1 MNTPKDKD
9 LREALRRYEQK
20 RELPEVPSDFCDN
33 IMQRIEDDEW
43 SKTIDPPST
52 DTSSI
57 IHRRSLIA
65 IALSVAALLA
75 LLFILPWQKPGQEKD
90 IITEILLTEKPF
102 TKAIEPNHPTHP
114 QPTTDDKNTN
124 HSGQVERSDQQ
135 NDGTHQRISPHQM
148 LPSTNTQLAQLDEK
162 AIHPQLPTQDD
173 SLSLTLY
180 SSFKTNIDSLQY
192 YIDKIER
199 ELAHVDES
207 LYIERMNKVIQA
219 DERLQ
224 RIVNQFILNR
234 ITSDDKPQTVHTSNP
249 QNQEN
254 HEQ

>member
-1 MNTPKDKD
+1 MDTPKDKD

-20 RELPEVPSDFCDN
+20 RELPEVPSGFCDN
-33 IMQRIEDDEW
+33 IMQRIEDDEHG
-43 SKTIDPPST
+43 KTIVPPST
-52 DTSSI
+52 DTPSI

-75 LLFILPWQKPGQEKD
+75 LLFILPWQKPRHEKD
-90 IITEILLTEKPF
+90 IPTESPI
-102 TKAIEPNHPTHP
+102 TKAIEQNHPSHL
-114 QPTTDDKNTN
+114 QPTTGDKKTN
-124 HSGQVERSDQQ
+124 HSGRVVRGDSQ
-135 NDGTHQRISPHQM
+135 NDATHPHNIRISHQQIQ
-148 LPSTNTQLAQLDEK
+148 PSTNTQLAQLDEK

-180 SSFKTNIDSLQY
+180 SSFKNNIDSLQY